1 MDMLCRKE
9 ARWDTRREMLE
20 GTMKKFFTPEAKE
33 IAALSSG
40 RAPRRISHLQI
51 HETLHGV
58 YPKWNR
64 RVQGDTIGEELP
76 DELYYRTTSF

>member
-1 MDMLCRKE
+1 MDMLGRKE
-9 ARWDTRREMLE
+9 ARWFHGGRCKR

-51 HETLHGV
+51 HETLQGV

-64 RVQGDTIGEELP
+64 RAQGDTIGEELP